1 MKKSHTPLTLV
12 EARREFA
19 VLAKAF
25 NDYVARTKHLKTS
38 SCLTSSIGD
47 GLLVKTDDERL
58 PWLPLL
64 YAAANVMT
72 SEGDSP
78 AEIRENFEHF
88 LEDIVEKQGDERET
102 PPDVSFFE
110 LMRALMVA
118 TIDELM
124 PLLRPMHEFDAV
136 VARAGRRRRAKN
148 GAGQLPFYGA
158 LMGVLGDTRS
168 TVPEPG
174 VSDVH

>member
-12 EARREFA
+12 EARRESN

-25 NDYVARTKHLKTS
+25 DNYVARTRHLKTS

-64 YAAANVMT
+64 YAAVNVMA
-72 SEGDSP
+72 SGGDSP

-88 LEDIVEKQGDERET
+88 LEGVVEKQSNENEPTAR
-102 PPDVSFFE
+102 DVHPFE

-124 PLLRPMHEFDAV
+124 LLLRPMHEFGATV
-136 VARAGRRRRAKN
+136 TRAGGEDELKMALVNAFHRALRGILERSTN
-148 GAGQLPFYGA
+148 
-158 LMGVLGDTRS
+158 DTR
-168 TVPEPG
+168 TP
-174 VSDVH
+174 